1 MKGIDKVIRERNRMT
16 HVDYQRQFCGIW
28 LDAVGSHDTN
38 PFPPPKAPPPQV
50 DEDGI
55 QYITVHA
62 YFDEDG
68 KWQMKRV
75 K

>member
-16 HVDYQRQFCGIW
+16 HVDY
-28 LDAVGSHDTN
+28 DTN

-68 KWQMKRV
+68 KWQMRRV